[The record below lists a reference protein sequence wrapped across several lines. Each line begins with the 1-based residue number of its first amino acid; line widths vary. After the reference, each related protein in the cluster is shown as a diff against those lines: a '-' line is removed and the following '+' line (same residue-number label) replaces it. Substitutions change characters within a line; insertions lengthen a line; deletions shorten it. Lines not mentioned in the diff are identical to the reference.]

1 MDSSDSLTL
10 RRAAAAVALLA
21 VVPFLSA
28 IGNDFIT
35 WDDDIIILGQPFLRE
50 ATLSNL
56 ARIAS
61 PFPARE
67 EWLPLRDLTLLAN
80 FTVFGSAPWS
90 FLAGNIALHAL
101 AAVLVLVLFER
112 LGLSRIEA
120 IVGASLFACH
130 AVHVESV
137 TWLSARKDP
146 LSAVFLLLALLA
158 HIRWRQGDGGY
169 GRGILFL
176 ALALFSKAN
185 SFIFPVWAAA
195 YDLAYRRELRVRE
208 RVLPLLPHA
217 LLAGGHAI
225 LYARLT
231 SLDGVLEA
239 YPPGGIATVI
249 LTDITLLRDYT
260 VAAILPLRH
269 QAIYSVEF
277 VTTPWDAGLWAS
289 IALLGAVGAV
299 AWRFRA
305 RPWAPFAAALFY
317 ASFLPYLNLVP
328 HGIYYAERYLYLPTI
343 FLSLASGKIAVG
355 AIEGAR
361 SRSRI
366 AGAVACA
373 VFSLALVLHGG
384 AGARRNLAWADSET
398 FWRYQA
404 AEEPR
409 NPAPLMNLAATHE
422 LFGHDREAAHVYE
435 NVLARFGDIP
445 EAYHRLA
452 RIARRSE
459 DLERARVL
467 YEKCVVLER
476 GDPRTLNNLGEVYLA
491 LGRRADAISLY
502 EKIVSA
508 HPRYLLAR
516 ANLARTLDAEGR
528 RAEAR
533 RHWEKVAESWE
544 LLPQEPLILEARSR
558 LATP

>member
-1 MDSSDSLTL
+1 MENQSLTL
-10 RRAAAAVALLA
+10 RRAAAAVAILSI
-21 VVPFLSA
+21 VPFLSA
-28 IGNDFIT
+28 LGNDFIT

-56 ARIAS
+56 ARIVS

-80 FTVFGSAPWS
+80 FTLFGSAPWS
-90 FLAGNIALHAL
+90 FIAGNIALHAL
-101 AAVLVLVLFER
+101 AAILVLVLCER

-120 IVGASLFACH
+120 LVGASLFACH

-146 LSAVFLLLALLA
+146 LSAIFLLLALLA
-158 HIRWRQGDGGY
+158 HIRWRDGKGGY
-169 GRGILFL
+169 GPGILFL
-176 ALALFSKAN
+176 GLALVSKAS
-185 SFIFPVWAAA
+185 SFIFPVWAAV
-195 YDLAYRRELRVRE
+195 YDLAFRRELRLRE
-208 RVLPLLPHA
+208 RVVPLLPHV
-217 LLAGGHAI
+217 LLAAGHAI
-225 LYARLT
+225 LYTRLV
-231 SLDGVLEA
+231 SLDGVIEA
-239 YPPGGIATVI
+239 YPPGGIATVL
-249 LTDITLLRDYT
+249 LTDIVLLRDYT
-260 VAAILPLRH
+260 AAAILPLRH

-277 VTTPWDAGLWAS
+277 VTTPWNAGFWAS
-289 IALLGAVGAV
+289 IAILGAVGAA
-299 AWRFRA
+299 AWKLRE
-305 RPWAPFAAALFY
+305 RPWVPFAAALFY

-343 FLSLASGKIAVG
+343 FLSLAAGKLAVAG
-355 AIEGAR
+355 IEAAR

-366 AGAVACA
+366 AGSAACA
-373 VFSLALVLHGG
+373 VLSIALVLHGA
-384 AGARRNLAWADSET
+384 AGSRRNLAWADSET

-404 AEEPR
+404 AEEPK

-422 LFGHDREAAHVYE
+422 LFGNDIAATRVYE
-435 NVLARFGDIP
+435 DVLARFGDVP
-445 EAYHRLA
+445 EAYHRLG
-452 RIARRSE
+452 RVARRSG
-459 DLERARVL
+459 DLARALVL
-467 YEKCVVLER
+467 YEKCAVLEA

-533 RHWEKVAESWE
+533 RHWEKVAEGWE